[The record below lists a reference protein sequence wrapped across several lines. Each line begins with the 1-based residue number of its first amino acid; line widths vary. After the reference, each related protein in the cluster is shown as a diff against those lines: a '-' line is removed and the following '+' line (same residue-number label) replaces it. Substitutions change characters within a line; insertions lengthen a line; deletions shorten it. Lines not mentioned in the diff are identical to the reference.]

1 MLTFKSFSSAKK
13 MRLCLLLLRF
23 RRDEAHLGPLCGGDN
38 RFGIHSIVL
47 LAFTNGHTYCGAI
60 SRTLWPSFAS
70 SRDQ

>member
-1 MLTFKSFSSAKK
+1 MTLTFKSFSSAKK

-47 LAFTNGHTYCGAI
+47 LALYEWTHI
-60 SRTLWPSFAS
+60 LWCYQPYIMA
-70 SRDQ
+70 